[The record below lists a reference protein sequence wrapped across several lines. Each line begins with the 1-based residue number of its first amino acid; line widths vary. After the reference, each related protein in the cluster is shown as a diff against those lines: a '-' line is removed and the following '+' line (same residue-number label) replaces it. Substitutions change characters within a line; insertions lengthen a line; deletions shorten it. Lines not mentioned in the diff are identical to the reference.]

1 MNRKVNDPACIVV
14 FIIILVAF
22 IGIGSYYI
30 SIKDDPI
37 QTSSGIIELS
47 NLKEG

>member
-14 FIIILVAF
+14 FVIILAAF
-22 IGIGSYYI
+22 LGIGGYYI

-37 QTSSGIIELS
+37 PTLNGNS
-47 NLKEG
+47 

>member
-14 FIIILVAF
+14 FIIIFVAF

-37 QTSSGIIELS
+37 VTSGGGIDLT
-47 NLKEG
+47 